1 MIESPAPISGFN
13 LVANLILPK
22 RKMSWNAT
30 FVLIV
35 LLVAAILFV
44 SDKLRAD
51 LVALLV
57 LITLAVGG
65 VLTPQ
70 EALSGFSRSAV
81 ITILAIFI
89 LTAGLQKT
97 GVTHTLGA
105 WLVRLGGATEGR
117 MLIVLMLAGA
127 FLSLFMNN
135 IAAGSVLLPVAVG
148 IARER
153 GISPSKLMMPLA
165 FGTILGGMA
174 TLLTTVNILTNAVL
188 NDNHLATFG
197 LLDFA
202 PTGIPVVLVGIAY
215 MFFVGRNL
223 LPRRAP
229 ADWTRLMQ
237 ASRSQLAD
245 IYGLQE
251 RAMHAR
257 VQANSPLIGRTLAE
271 AGLGR
276 ELGVNV
282 LATVHDGTSRVAPP
296 PSETL
301 REGDELFLEAR
312 VEHVELLHQRGVY
325 VEADANL
332 FQDLKTGGFSLF
344 EIVPAPRSSALG
356 KTLRDLHFRE
366 KFGLTVVAIWREGK
380 PRRVGIGDMPLQ
392 PGDTL
397 LMLGSRRRAEI
408 LQTDPDYIVLMTTP
422 DEHLRRSRAPFAVA
436 IMIGALVLSA
446 AGILQ
451 VAEAMLAGAI
461 AMVLAG
467 ALTMDE
473 AYQAIEWKAI
483 FLIAGMLPAGLAMT
497 KTGAAA
503 LIGGLLV
510 NGLGGFTPLV
520 LLAGLMIITVAL
532 TQVMSGQ
539 AAIVILA
546 PIAITAALQIHG
558 NPRTF
563 ALGVALASSMAFLTP
578 LGHPVNILVMGSG
591 GYRFSDYTRVG
602 AILTAILTLLILA
615 LLPIVWGI

>member
-1 MIESPAPISGFN
+1 MIEFAHSNDIQTEMNWSA
-13 LVANLILPK
+13 A
-22 RKMSWNAT
+22 
-30 FVLIV
+30 FVLAV
-35 LLVAAILFV
+35 LLVAAVLFI

-57 LITLAVGG
+57 LITLGLAGI
-65 VLTPQ
+65 LTPQ

-89 LTAGLQKT
+89 LTAGLEKT
-97 GVTHTLGA
+97 GVTHTIGT

-188 NDNHLATFG
+188 TDNHLATFG

-202 PTGIPVVLVGIAY
+202 PTGIPIVIVGVAY
-215 MFFVGRNL
+215 MFFLGRRL
-223 LPRRAP
+223 LPHRAP

-237 ASRSQLAD
+237 ASRLQLAD
-245 IYGLQE
+245 VYGLQE
-251 RAMHAR
+251 RSMHAR
-257 VQANSPLIGRTLAE
+257 VPPTSPLVGRTLAQ

-282 LATVHDGTSRVAPP
+282 LALVHDGISRVAPP
-296 PSETL
+296 PGESL
-301 REGDELFLEAR
+301 RAGDDLFLQAR
-312 VEHVELLHQRGVY
+312 EEQVDLLKQRGVY
-325 VEADANL
+325 VEPDAHL
-332 FQDLKTGGFSLF
+332 FRDLTAGGFHLF
-344 EIVPAPRSSALG
+344 EMVPAPRSGALG
-356 KTLRDLHFRE
+356 KTLRDLNLRE
-366 KFGLTVVAIWREGK
+366 KFGVSVVAIWREGK

-397 LMLGSRRRAEI
+397 LMLGPRGRAEI
-408 LQTDPDYIVLMTTP
+408 LQKDPDFIVLLSTP
-422 DEHLRRSRAPFAVA
+422 EENLRRSKAPLAVA
-436 IMIGALVLSA
+436 LMVAALLLSA
-446 AGILQ
+446 VGILQ

-461 AMVLAG
+461 GMVLIG

-473 AYQAIEWKAI
+473 AYQSIEWKAI
-483 FLIAGMLPAGLAMT
+483 FLIAGMLPAGMAMT

-503 LIGGLLV
+503 FVGNLLV
-510 NGLGGFTPLV
+510 AGLGGFTPLV
-520 LLAGLMIITVAL
+520 LLAGLMIITIAL

-546 PIAITAALQIHG
+546 PIAITAALQLHG

-578 LGHPVNILVMGSG
+578 LGHPVNVLVMGSG
-591 GYRFSDYTRVG
+591 GYKFSDYFRVG
-602 AILTAILTLLILA
+602 AILTVLLVILLLT
-615 LLPIVWGI
+615 LLPIVWGL

>member
-1 MIESPAPISGFN
+1 MN
-13 LVANLILPK
+13 
-22 RKMSWNAT
+22 WNAA
-30 FVLIV
+30 FVLAV
-35 LLVAAILFV
+35 LLIASMLFI
-44 SDKLRAD
+44 SNRLRAD

-57 LITLAVGG
+57 LITLG
-65 VLTPQ
+65 VSGILTPQ

-89 LTAGLQKT
+89 LTAGLEKT
-97 GVTHTLGA
+97 GVTHSLGI

-117 MLIVLMLAGA
+117 MLVVLMFAGA

-135 IAAGSVLLPVAVG
+135 IAAGAVLLPVAVG

-188 NDNHLATFG
+188 TDNHLATFG
-197 LLDFA
+197 LFDFA
-202 PTGIPVVLVGIAY
+202 PTGVPVVLVGIAY
-215 MFFVGRNL
+215 MLFIGRKL

-237 ASRSQLAD
+237 ASRHELTD
-245 IYGLQE
+245 VYGLQD
-251 RAMHAR
+251 RAMLAR
-257 VQANSPLIGRTLAE
+257 VPASSPLVGLTLAE

-282 LATVHDGTSRVAPP
+282 VAIVHNGTSRVAPP
-296 PSETL
+296 PGEL
-301 REGDELFLEAR
+301 LDAGDDLFLQAR
-312 VEHVELLHQRGVY
+312 TEQIELLRQRGAY
-325 VEADANL
+325 VEPDAHL
-332 FQDLKTGGFSLF
+332 FQDLRGGGINLF
-344 EIVPAPRSSALG
+344 EIVPAPRSTALG
-356 KTLRDLHFRE
+356 KTLRELHFRE
-366 KFGLTVVAIWREGK
+366 KFGLSVLAIWREGK

-397 LMLGSRRRAEI
+397 LTLGPRRRAEI
-408 LQTDPDYIVLMTTP
+408 VQNDPDFIVLMSTP
-422 DEHLRRSRAPFAVA
+422 EENLRRSKALFAVA
-436 IMIGALVLSA
+436 VMVGALLLSA
-446 AGILQ
+446 VGILQ

-461 AMVLAG
+461 GMVLIG

-473 AYQAIEWKAI
+473 AYQAIEWKAV

-503 LIGGLLV
+503 FVGNLLV
-510 NGLGGFTPLV
+510 TGLGGFTPLV
-520 LLAGLMIITVAL
+520 LLAGLMLITIAL

-546 PIAITAALQIHG
+546 PIAITAALQLHG

-578 LGHPVNILVMGSG
+578 LGHPVNVLVMGPG
-591 GYRFSDYTRVG
+591 GYKFSDYIRVG
-602 AILTAILTLLILA
+602 ALLTVVLVVLLLA

>member
-1 MIESPAPISGFN
+1 
-13 LVANLILPK
+13 
-22 RKMSWNAT
+22 MSWNAA
-30 FVLIV
+30 FVLAV
-35 LLVAAILFV
+35 LLVAAVLFI
-44 SDKLRAD
+44 SDMLRAD

-57 LITLAVGG
+57 LITLG
-65 VLTPQ
+65 VAGILTPQ

-89 LTAGLQKT
+89 LTAGLEKT
-97 GVTHTLGA
+97 GVTHSLGI
-105 WLVRLGGATEGR
+105 WLIRLGGATEGR
-117 MLIVLMLAGA
+117 MLVVLMLAGA

-188 NDNHLATFG
+188 TDNHLATFG

-202 PTGIPVVLVGIAY
+202 PTGVPAVLVGVAY
-215 MFFVGRNL
+215 MYLIGRKL
-223 LPRRAP
+223 LPHRAP

-237 ASRSQLAD
+237 VSRSQLAD
-245 IYGLQE
+245 VYGLQE

-257 VQANSPLIGRTLAE
+257 IPPSSPLIGRTLGE

-276 ELGVNV
+276 QLGVNV
-282 LATVHDGTSRVAPP
+282 VAIAHNGTSRVAPP
-296 PSETL
+296 PSEPL
-301 REGDELFLEAR
+301 HAGDDLFLQAR
-312 VEHVELLHQRGVY
+312 VEQVEMLHERGLY
-325 VEADANL
+325 VEPDAHL
-332 FQDLKTGGFSLF
+332 FQDLTSVGFNLF
-344 EIVPAPRSSALG
+344 EMVPAPRSNALG
-356 KTLRDLHFRE
+356 KSLRELNFRE
-366 KFGLTVVAIWREGK
+366 KFGLSVVAIWREGK
-380 PRRVGIGDMPLQ
+380 PRRVEIGDMPLQ

-397 LMLGSRRRAEI
+397 LMLGPRRRAQI
-408 LQTDPDYIVLMTTP
+408 LQNDPDFIVLMSTP
-422 DEHLRRSRAPFAVA
+422 EENLRRSKGPLAVA
-436 IMIGALVLSA
+436 IMAGALLLSA
-446 AGILQ
+446 VGILQ

-461 AMVLAG
+461 AMVLIS

-503 LIGGLLV
+503 FVGNLLV
-510 NGLGGFTPLV
+510 AMLGGFAPVV
-520 LLAGLMIITVAL
+520 LLAGLMLITIAL

-546 PIAITAALQIHG
+546 PIAITAAMQLHG

-578 LGHPVNILVMGSG
+578 LGHPVNVLVMGSG
-591 GYRFSDYTRVG
+591 GYKFSDYFRVG
-602 AILTAILTLLILA
+602 AIMTVILVILLLA

>member
-1 MIESPAPISGFN
+1 MG
-13 LVANLILPK
+13 
-22 RKMSWNAT
+22 WNAA
-30 FVLIV
+30 FVLAV
-35 LLVAAILFV
+35 LLIASALFI

-57 LITLAVGG
+57 LITLG
-65 VLTPQ
+65 VAGILTPE
-70 EALSGFSRSAV
+70 EALSGFSRPAV

-89 LTAGLQKT
+89 LTAGLEKT
-97 GVTHTLGA
+97 GVTHTIGT
-105 WLVRLGGATEGR
+105 WLIRLGGATEGR

-127 FLSLFMNN
+127 VLSLFMNN

-188 NDNHLATFG
+188 IDNHLAPFG

-202 PTGIPVVLVGIAY
+202 PTGLPVVLVGVAY
-215 MFFVGRNL
+215 MFLVGRKL

-237 ASRSQLAD
+237 ASRQQLAEV
-245 IYGLQE
+245 YSLQE

-257 VQANSPLIGRTLAE
+257 VPASSPFVGLTLAE

-282 LATVHDGTSRVAPP
+282 LAIVHDGTSRVAPP
-296 PSETL
+296 RSEQIC
-301 REGDELFLEAR
+301 EGDELFLEAR
-312 VEHVELLHQRGVY
+312 VEQVELLRQRGVY
-325 VEADANL
+325 VEPDAHL
-332 FQDLKTGGFSLF
+332 FRDLKTGGFELF
-344 EIVPAPRSSALG
+344 EVVPAPRSNALG
-356 KTLRDLHFRE
+356 RTLRELHFRE
-366 KFGLTVVAIWREGK
+366 KFGLTVAAIWREGK
-380 PRRVGIGDMPLQ
+380 PRRVGIGDLPLQ

-397 LMLGSRRRAEI
+397 LVLGSHRRAEI
-408 LQTDPDYIVLMTTP
+408 LQNDPDFIVLMTTP
-422 DEHLRRSRAPFAVA
+422 EENLRRSRARFAVA
-436 IMIGALVLSA
+436 IMIGALALSA
-446 AGILQ
+446 VGILQ
-451 VAEAMLAGAI
+451 VAEAMLAGAL
-461 AMVLAG
+461 AMVLVG

-473 AYQAIEWKAI
+473 AYKAIEWKAV

-503 LIGGLLV
+503 FVGGLLV
-510 NGLGGFTPLV
+510 NVLGGLTPLI
-520 LLAGLMIITVAL
+520 LLAGLMVITVAL

-546 PIAITAALQIHG
+546 PIAITAALQLHG

-578 LGHPVNILVMGSG
+578 LGHPVNVLVMGAG
-591 GYRFSDYTRVG
+591 GYKFSDYVRVG
-602 AILTAILTLLILA
+602 AILTVILIVLLLA
-615 LLPIVWGI
+615 LLPVVWGI

>member
-1 MIESPAPISGFN
+1 MN
-13 LVANLILPK
+13 
-22 RKMSWNAT
+22 WNAA
-30 FVLIV
+30 FVLAV
-35 LLVAAILFV
+35 LTIAAILFI

-57 LITLAVGG
+57 LITLG
-65 VLTPQ
+65 VAGILTPQ

-89 LTAGLQKT
+89 LTAGLEKT
-97 GVTHTLGA
+97 GVTHTLGV
-105 WLVRLGGATEGR
+105 WLVRLGGDTEGR
-117 MLIVLMLAGA
+117 MLVVLMLAGA

-148 IARER
+148 LARER

-174 TLLTTVNILTNAVL
+174 TLLTTVNILTNAIL
-188 NDNHLATFG
+188 TDNHLATFG
-197 LLDFA
+197 LFDFV
-202 PTGIPVVLVGIAY
+202 PTGVPIVVVGIAY
-215 MFFVGRNL
+215 MFFIGRKL

-229 ADWTRLMQ
+229 ADWTRMMQ
-237 ASRSQLAD
+237 ASRRQLAD

-257 VQANSPLIGRTLAE
+257 VLASSPLVGRTLAE
-271 AGLGR
+271 AGLAR

-282 LATVHDGTSRVAPP
+282 IAIVHNGTSRVAPP
-296 PSETL
+296 PSEPL
-301 REGDELFLEAR
+301 HAGDDLFLQAR
-312 VEHVELLHQRGVY
+312 AEQVELLHQRGVY
-325 VEADANL
+325 VEPDAHL
-332 FQDLKTGGFSLF
+332 FQDFSAEGISLF
-344 EIVPAPRSSALG
+344 EVVPAPRSNALG
-356 KTLRDLHFRE
+356 KTLRELHFRE
-366 KFGLTVVAIWREGK
+366 KFDLSVVAIWRGGK
-380 PRRVGIGDMPLQ
+380 PRRVGIGDLPLQ

-397 LMLGSRRRAEI
+397 LMLGPRRRAEI
-408 LQTDPDYIVLMTTP
+408 VQNDPDFIVLMSSP
-422 DEHLRRSRAPFAVA
+422 EENLRRSKAPFAVA
-436 IMIGALVLSA
+436 IMIGALLLSA
-446 AGILQ
+446 LGVLQ

-461 AMVLAG
+461 ALVLVG

-473 AYQAIEWKAI
+473 AYQAIEWRAI

-503 LIGGLLV
+503 FVGSLLV
-510 NGLGGFTPLV
+510 SALGGFTPLV
-520 LLAGLMIITVAL
+520 LLAGLIFITVAL

-546 PIAITAALQIHG
+546 PIAITAALQLRS

-578 LGHPVNILVMGSG
+578 LGHPVNVLVMGPG
-591 GYRFSDYTRVG
+591 GYKFSDYFRVG
-602 AILTAILTLLILA
+602 AILTLVLVVVILA